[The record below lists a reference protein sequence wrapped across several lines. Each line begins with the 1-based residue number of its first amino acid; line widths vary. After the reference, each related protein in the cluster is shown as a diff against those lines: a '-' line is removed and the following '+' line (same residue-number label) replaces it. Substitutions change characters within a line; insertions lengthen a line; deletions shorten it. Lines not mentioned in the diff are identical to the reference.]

1 MSAIVHIQGNLG
13 SDPVVE
19 TLQSG
24 TEVAKFSVAV
34 TIYKGRDKEKVA
46 NWYRVAVFGKQVQ
59 LVSDWRKGQTVGV
72 HGRLEVRE
80 YEKDWGTKY
89 SLDLTAEGLTNF
101 SKFVN
106 AKSGDS
112 APAPAPAPA
121 PARKPA
127 APASRTPD
135 DDLPF

>member
-13 SDPVVE
+13 SDPALE

-34 TIYKGRDKEKVA
+34 SIYKGRDKEKVT
-46 NWYRVAVFGKQVQ
+46 NWYRVTVFGKQVQ
-59 LVSDWRKGQTVGV
+59 LVSDWRKGHTVAV

-80 YEKDWGTKY
+80 YEKDGAMKY
-89 SLDLTAEGLTNF
+89 SLDLTADGLTNF

-106 AKSGDS
+106 AKGGDS
-112 APAPAPAPA
+112 SHAPAAAPAP
-121 PARKPA
+121 KPA
-127 APASRTPD
+127 APTNSRRTPD